1 MLGEAEA
8 IAGSRWFTLAA
19 MIVAAFFLFTG
30 EKGQKQG
37 KRQKQQKQ
45 KEESGRDEKIRMS
58 DRRRQTKR
66 SVDVK
71 RTVRITVGILI
82 YVLFA
87 GMGYM
92 NINILHEQEQYASR
106 LNGCSGTISGTIYEI
121 KETENRQQVFI
132 KIVDARGMSGEEWT
146 GFHENMKL
154 LVYVEKG
161 ITLYPGQE
169 AVFAGRFEQPEH
181 AGNPGAFD
189 AYRYYRSQGI
199 FLILSDAE
207 LQKTGKQYSH
217 IRAGLRKLRKR
228 ISDVIGNLYGEE
240 DASVIRAMLLGE
252 RQGMDGDVKRMYQLN
267 GIAHILAIS
276 ALHIAIIGMTL
287 YRRMRKWGVSYWSAG
302 IGCSILVI
310 LYGQMTGL
318 AGSTMR
324 AIIMM
329 GLLLFGK
336 AIGRSV
342 DLLTSTGIAGVWM
355 SVINPYVVLDA
366 GFQLS
371 FAAITGIAVIVPVLQ
386 RVFSKRG
393 SADLINKLGA
403 GTVLQHI
410 FGAGEKIRQSLTVS
424 MATFLATLPVIVY
437 YYYQFPLYGILL
449 NLIVVPCVSVVL
461 TGGIGTVI
469 CGCMSLQAAG
479 WLTIPVKGILWL
491 YEMLCQGMEQ
501 LPGACINIGHIPVKL
516 VVGYYI
522 ALLIS
527 LYFMTRMRADR
538 GNRTEGKQTQ
548 KIVKK
553 SKWQVRRNQAV
564 EEKCD
569 QQTIKERKHRKIR
582 YGIAEIFVVLIFCI
596 YARSVLDHS
605 FTVAFLDVGQG
616 DGILIRTEQGT
627 NIMIDCGS
635 SDNKKVGEY
644 VLLPALRY
652 YGMAEL
658 DYVFITHGDK
668 DHISGLQELYE
679 LEHTGIRIRNLVVA
693 EYGDRERL
701 LELINQ
707 AEQHGTEVLYMDA
720 GSIFSEPEAGA
731 SGIFRIACIY
741 PGESDVHTDANEAS
755 LVLQAS
761 VGSFRLL
768 FTGDAG
774 ETAEQQMTET
784 GRLDAVDVLKTGHH
798 GSRYATSESFLQY
811 IKPQYAVISCGKK
824 NRYGHPHKETLE
836 RLQAAGAEVYRTD
849 SSGAVI
855 LQIRAG
861 KIMLHGYGG

>member
-1 MLGEAEA
+1 
-8 IAGSRWFTLAA
+8 
-19 MIVAAFFLFTG
+19 
-30 EKGQKQG
+30 
-37 KRQKQQKQ
+37 
-45 KEESGRDEKIRMS
+45 
-58 DRRRQTKR
+58 
-66 SVDVK
+66 
-71 RTVRITVGILI
+71 
-82 YVLFA
+82 
-87 GMGYM
+87 
-92 NINILHEQEQYASR
+92 
-106 LNGCSGTISGTIYEI
+106 
-121 KETENRQQVFI
+121 
-132 KIVDARGMSGEEWT
+132 
-146 GFHENMKL
+146 
-154 LVYVEKG
+154 
-161 ITLYPGQE
+161 
-169 AVFAGRFEQPEH
+169 
-181 AGNPGAFD
+181 
-189 AYRYYRSQGI
+189 
-199 FLILSDAE
+199 
-207 LQKTGKQYSH
+207 
-217 IRAGLRKLRKR
+217 
-228 ISDVIGNLYGEE
+228 
-240 DASVIRAMLLGE
+240 
-252 RQGMDGDVKRMYQLN
+252 
-267 GIAHILAIS
+267 
-276 ALHIAIIGMTL
+276 
-287 YRRMRKWGVSYWSAG
+287 
-302 IGCSILVI
+302 
-310 LYGQMTGL
+310 
-318 AGSTMR
+318 MR

-355 SVINPYVVLDA
+355 AVINPYVVLDA

-371 FAAITGIAVIVPVLQ
+371 FAAVTGLAVIVPVLQ
-386 RVFSKRG
+386 RVFSKRE

-449 NLIVVPCVSVVL
+449 NLIVVPCVSIVL

-469 CGCMSLQAAG
+469 CGCISLQAAG

-491 YEMLCQGMEQ
+491 YEMLCQGMER
-501 LPGACINIGHIPVKL
+501 LPGAYINIGHIPVKL
-516 VVGYYI
+516 VVVYYI
-522 ALLIS
+522 ALLLG
-527 LYFMTRMRADR
+527 LYFMVEVRTDR
-538 GNRTEGKQTQ
+538 DSSSDSTQSQKTVRKIKCRIRRKQTAW
-548 KIVKK
+548 KDC
-553 SKWQVRRNQAV
+553 N
-564 EEKCD
+564 
-569 QQTIKERKHRKIR
+569 QQTIKEWKHRKIR
-582 YGIAEIFVVLIFCI
+582 YGVAGMLVMLAFGM
-596 YARSVLDHS
+596 YAGCTLDRP

-693 EYGDRERL
+693 EYGDREGL

-761 VGSFRLL
+761 VGSFHLL

-784 GRLDAVDVLKTGHH
+784 GRLDAVNVLKTGHH

>member
-45 KEESGRDEKIRMS
+45 KEESGWDEKIRMS

-92 NINILHEQEQYASR
+92 NIDILHEQEQYASR

-189 AYRYYRSQGI
+189 AYRYYRSQGV
-199 FLILSDAE
+199 FLTLSDAE

-355 SVINPYVVLDA
+355 AVINPYIVLDA

-393 SADLINKLGA
+393 
-403 GTVLQHI
+403 
-410 FGAGEKIRQSLTVS
+410 KIRQSLTVS

-469 CGCMSLQAAG
+469 CGCMSLQVAG

-501 LPGACINIGHIPVKL
+501 LPGAYINIGHIPVKL

-522 ALLIS
+522 ALLVF
-527 LYFMTRMRADR
+527 LYFMTRIRVDR
-538 GNRTEGKQTQ
+538 ENSTEIKQDQ

-564 EEKCD
+564 GEKCD

-582 YGIAEIFVVLIFCI
+582 YGIAEILVILLFCM
-596 YARSVLDHS
+596 YAESVLDRS

-627 NIMIDCGS
+627 NIMIDGGS

-668 DHISGLQELYE
+668 DHISGLKELYE

-693 EYGDRERL
+693 EYGDREGLRK
-701 LELINQ
+701 LIDL
-707 AEQHGTEVLYMDA
+707 AEQHGTEILYMDV
-720 GSIFSEPEAGA
+720 GDIFSEPEAGA
-731 SGIFRIACIY
+731 SGGFRLSCIY
-741 PGESDVHTDANEAS
+741 PGESDVHADANEAS
-755 LVLQAS
+755 LVLKAS
-761 VGSFRLL
+761 VGSFHLL

-855 LQIRAG
+855 LRIRAG

>member
-8 IAGSRWFTLAA
+8 VAGSRWFTLAA

-30 EKGQKQG
+30 EKQ
-37 KRQKQQKQ
+37 
-45 KEESGRDEKIRMS
+45 EEKSGRDEKIQLS
-58 DRRRQTKR
+58 DRRKQTKR
-66 SVDVK
+66 SVDK
-71 RTVRITVGILI
+71 KKIIRRIAGILI

-92 NINILHEQEQYASR
+92 NIGILHEQEQYASR
-106 LNGCSGTISGTIYEI
+106 LNGCSGTIAGTIYEI
-121 KETENRQQVFI
+121 KETENRQQIFM
-132 KIVDARGMSGEEWT
+132 KIMDVRGMAGEEWT
-146 GFHENMKL
+146 VFHENMKL

-189 AYRYYRSQGI
+189 AYRYYRSHGI
-199 FLILSDAE
+199 FLTLSDAE
-207 LQKTGKQYSH
+207 LKKTGKRYSH
-217 IRAGLRKLRKR
+217 VRAGLRKLRNR

-342 DLLTSTGIAGVWM
+342 DLLTSAGIAGVWM
-355 SVINPYVVLDA
+355 AVINPYVVLDA

-371 FAAITGIAVIVPVLQ
+371 FAAVTGIAVVVPVLQ
-386 RVFSKRG
+386 RVFGKRG
-393 SADLINKLGA
+393 
-403 GTVLQHI
+403 
-410 FGAGEKIRQSLTVS
+410 KIRQSLAVS

-491 YEMLCQGMEQ
+491 YEKLCQGMEQ

-522 ALLIS
+522 ALLVS

-538 GNRTEGKQTQ
+538 ENRTEDKQAQ
-548 KIVKK
+548 KNVKK
-553 SKWQVRRNQAV
+553 SKWQICRNQVAGK
-564 EEKCD
+564 KCN
-569 QQTIKERKHRKIR
+569 QHTIKERKHRKIR
-582 YGIAEIFVVLIFCI
+582 YEIAEILVVLIFCM
-596 YARSVLDHS
+596 YAGSVLDRP
-605 FTVAFLDVGQG
+605 FTVAYLDVGQG

-627 NIMIDCGS
+627 NIMIDGGS
-635 SDNKKVGEY
+635 SDNEKVGEY

-658 DYVFITHGDK
+658 DYVFVTHGDK
-668 DHISGLQELYE
+668 DHISGLQALYK

-693 EYGDRERL
+693 EYGDREGL
-701 LELINQ
+701 QELIDL
-707 AEQHGTEVLYMDA
+707 AAQHGTEILYMDA
-720 GSIFSEPEAGA
+720 GDILSEPETGA
-731 SGIFRIACIY
+731 SGTFRISCIY
-741 PGESDVHTDANEAS
+741 PGESDVHADANEAS

-761 VGSFRLL
+761 VDSFHLL

-774 ETAEQQMTET
+774 ETAEQQMAET
-784 GRLDAVDVLKTGHH
+784 GRLGAVDILKVGHH
-798 GSRYATSESFLQY
+798 GSRYATSETFLQY
-811 IKPQYAVISCGKK
+811 IKPQYAVVSCGEK
-824 NRYGHPHKETLE
+824 NRYGHPHQEILE

-855 LQIRAG
+855 LQIQAG
-861 KIMLHGYGG
+861 KIILHGYGG

>member
-1 MLGEAEA
+1 
-8 IAGSRWFTLAA
+8 
-19 MIVAAFFLFTG
+19 
-30 EKGQKQG
+30 
-37 KRQKQQKQ
+37 
-45 KEESGRDEKIRMS
+45 
-58 DRRRQTKR
+58 
-66 SVDVK
+66 
-71 RTVRITVGILI
+71 
-82 YVLFA
+82 
-87 GMGYM
+87 
-92 NINILHEQEQYASR
+92 
-106 LNGCSGTISGTIYEI
+106 
-121 KETENRQQVFI
+121 
-132 KIVDARGMSGEEWT
+132 
-146 GFHENMKL
+146 
-154 LVYVEKG
+154 
-161 ITLYPGQE
+161 
-169 AVFAGRFEQPEH
+169 
-181 AGNPGAFD
+181 
-189 AYRYYRSQGI
+189 
-199 FLILSDAE
+199 
-207 LQKTGKQYSH
+207 
-217 IRAGLRKLRKR
+217 
-228 ISDVIGNLYGEE
+228 
-240 DASVIRAMLLGE
+240 
-252 RQGMDGDVKRMYQLN
+252 
-267 GIAHILAIS
+267 
-276 ALHIAIIGMTL
+276 
-287 YRRMRKWGVSYWSAG
+287 
-302 IGCSILVI
+302 
-310 LYGQMTGL
+310 
-318 AGSTMR
+318 
-324 AIIMM
+324 
-329 GLLLFGK
+329 
-336 AIGRSV
+336 
-342 DLLTSTGIAGVWM
+342 
-355 SVINPYVVLDA
+355 
-366 GFQLS
+366 
-371 FAAITGIAVIVPVLQ
+371 
-386 RVFSKRG
+386 
-393 SADLINKLGA
+393 
-403 GTVLQHI
+403 
-410 FGAGEKIRQSLTVS
+410 

-449 NLIVVPCVSVVL
+449 NLIVVPCVSIVL

-469 CGCMSLQAAG
+469 CGCISLQAAG

-491 YEMLCQGMEQ
+491 YEMLCQGMER
-501 LPGACINIGHIPVKL
+501 LPGAYINIGHIPVKL
-516 VVGYYI
+516 VVVYYI
-522 ALLIS
+522 ALLLG
-527 LYFMTRMRADR
+527 LYFMVEVRTDR
-538 GNRTEGKQTQ
+538 DSSSDSTQSQKTVRKIKCRIRRKQTAW
-548 KIVKK
+548 KDC
-553 SKWQVRRNQAV
+553 N
-564 EEKCD
+564 
-569 QQTIKERKHRKIR
+569 QQTIKEWKHRKIR
-582 YGIAEIFVVLIFCI
+582 YGVAGMLVMLAFGM
-596 YARSVLDHS
+596 YAGCTLDRP

-693 EYGDRERL
+693 EYGDREGL

-761 VGSFRLL
+761 VGSFHLL

-784 GRLDAVDVLKTGHH
+784 GRLDAVNVLKTGHH

>member
-8 IAGSRWFTLAA
+8 VAGSRWFTLAA
-19 MIVAAFFLFTG
+19 MIVAAFFLFIG
-30 EKGQKQG
+30 GKGQK
-37 KRQKQQKQ
+37 
-45 KEESGRDEKIRMS
+45 
-58 DRRRQTKR
+58 QTKR
-66 SVDVK
+66 SVDKK
-71 RTVRITVGILI
+71 RIIRRIAGILI

-92 NINILHEQEQYASR
+92 NIGILHEQEQCASR
-106 LNGCSGTISGTIYEI
+106 LDGCSGTIAGTIYEI
-121 KETENRQQVFI
+121 KETENRQQIFM
-132 KIVDARGMSGEEWT
+132 KIMDIRERAGEEWT

-154 LVYVEKG
+154 LVYVEKDV
-161 ITLYPGQE
+161 ILYPGQE

-199 FLILSDAE
+199 FLTLSDAE
-207 LQKTGKQYSH
+207 LKKTGKRYSH
-217 IRAGLRKLRKR
+217 IRAGLRKLRNR

-252 RQGMDGDVKRMYQLN
+252 RQELDGDVKRMYQLN

-329 GLLLFGK
+329 GILLFGK
-336 AIGRSV
+336 AIGRSA
-342 DLLTSTGIAGVWM
+342 DLLTSAGIAGVWM
-355 SVINPYVVLDA
+355 AVINPYVVLDA

-371 FAAITGIAVIVPVLQ
+371 FAAVTGIAVIVPVLQ
-386 RVFSKRG
+386 RVFGKGG
-393 SADLINKLGA
+393 SVDPINKLSA
-403 GTVLQHI
+403 GIVLQYI
-410 FGAGEKIRQSLTVS
+410 FGVGEKIWQSLAVS

-491 YEMLCQGMEQ
+491 YEKLCQGMEQ

-522 ALLIS
+522 ALLVS

-538 GNRTEGKQTQ
+538 EQDQ
-548 KIVKK
+548 KTAEK
-553 SKWQVRRNQAV
+553 SKWQIRRNQMVWKGCNLCRNQAAGK
-564 EEKCD
+564 KCN
-569 QQTIKERKHRKIR
+569 QQTIKEQKYRKIR
-582 YGIAEIFVVLIFCI
+582 YGIAEILVVLIFGM
-596 YARSVLDHS
+596 YAGSVLDRP
-605 FTVAFLDVGQG
+605 FTVAYLDVGQG

-627 NIMIDCGS
+627 NIMIDGGS
-635 SDNKKVGEY
+635 SDNDKVGEY

-658 DYVFITHGDK
+658 DYVFVTHGDK
-668 DHISGLQELYE
+668 DHISGLQALYE
-679 LEHTGIRIRNLVVA
+679 LEHTGIQIRNLVVA
-693 EYGDRERL
+693 EYGDREGL
-701 LELINQ
+701 QELINL
-707 AEQHGTEVLYMDA
+707 AAQHGIEILYMDA
-720 GSIFSEPEAGA
+720 GDILSEPETGA
-731 SGIFRIACIY
+731 SGIFRISCIY
-741 PGESDVHTDANEAS
+741 PGESDVHADANEAS

-761 VGSFRLL
+761 VDSFHLL

-774 ETAEQQMTET
+774 ETAEQQMAET
-784 GRLDAVDVLKTGHH
+784 GRLGAVDILKVGHH
-798 GSRYATSESFLQY
+798 GSRYATSETFLQY

-824 NRYGHPHKETLE
+824 NRYGHPHQETLE

-855 LQIRAG
+855 LQIQAG

>member
-71 RTVRITVGILI
+71 RTVRVTVGILI

-154 LVYVEKG
+154 FVYVEKG

-169 AVFAGRFEQPEH
+169 AVFAGRFEQPGH

-329 GLLLFGK
+329 GLLLLGK

-371 FAAITGIAVIVPVLQ
+371 FAAIIGIAVIVPVLQ
-386 RVFSKRG
+386 RVFDEWG
-393 SADLINKLGA
+393 
-403 GTVLQHI
+403 
-410 FGAGEKIRQSLTVS
+410 KIRQSFAVS

-449 NLIVVPCVSVVL
+449 NLIVVPCVSIVL

-469 CGCMSLQAAG
+469 CGCISLQAAG

-491 YEMLCQGMEQ
+491 YEMLCQGMER
-501 LPGACINIGHIPVKL
+501 LPGAYINIGHIPVKL
-516 VVGYYI
+516 VVVYYI
-522 ALLIS
+522 ALLLG
-527 LYFMTRMRADR
+527 LYFMVEVRTDR
-538 GNRTEGKQTQ
+538 GNRTEGKQTR

-596 YARSVLDHS
+596 YAGNVLDRPV
-605 FTVAFLDVGQG
+605 TVAFLDVGQG

-693 EYGDRERL
+693 KYGDREGL
-701 LELINQ
+701 QELIEL
-707 AEQHGTEVLYMDA
+707 AAQHGTEVIYMDA

-761 VGSFRLL
+761 IDSFHLL

-774 ETAEQQMTET
+774 EIAEQQMAET
-784 GRLDAVDVLKTGHH
+784 GRLDAVDILKVGHH
-798 GSRYATSESFLQY
+798 GSRYATSEAFLQY

-824 NRYGHPHKETLE
+824 NRYGHPHEETLT

-849 SSGAVI
+849 RCGAVI
-855 LQIRAG
+855 LQIQTE

>member
-8 IAGSRWFTLAA
+8 VAGSRWFTLAA

-30 EKGQKQG
+30 EK
-37 KRQKQQKQ
+37 RQKQ
-45 KEESGRDEKIRMS
+45 EEKSGRDGKIRLP
-58 DRRRQTKR
+58 DRRKQTKR
-66 SVDVK
+66 SVDQK
-71 RTVRITVGILI
+71 RIIRRISGILI

-92 NINILHEQEQYASR
+92 NIGILHEQEQYASR
-106 LNGCSGTISGTIYEI
+106 LDGCSGTIAGTIYEI
-121 KETENRQQVFI
+121 KETENRQQVFM
-132 KIVDARGMSGEEWT
+132 KIVDVRGMAGEEWT

-154 LVYVEKG
+154 LVYVEKDA
-161 ITLYPGQE
+161 ILYPGQE

-199 FLILSDAE
+199 FLTLSDAE
-207 LQKTGKQYSH
+207 LKKTGKRYSH
-217 IRAGLRKLRKR
+217 VRAGLRKLRNR

-342 DLLTSTGIAGVWM
+342 DLLTSAGIAGVWM
-355 SVINPYVVLDA
+355 AVINPYVVLDA

-371 FAAITGIAVIVPVLQ
+371 FAAVTGIAVIVPVLQ
-386 RVFSKRG
+386 RVFGKRG
-393 SADLINKLGA
+393 SADPINKFGA

-410 FGAGEKIRQSLTVS
+410 FGVGEKIRQSLAVS

-491 YEMLCQGMEQ
+491 YEKLCQGMEQ

-522 ALLIS
+522 ALLVS
-527 LYFMTRMRADR
+527 LYFMT
-538 GNRTEGKQTQ
+538 Q
-548 KIVKK
+548 
-553 SKWQVRRNQAV
+553 
-564 EEKCD
+564 
-569 QQTIKERKHRKIR
+569 KHRKIR
-582 YGIAEIFVVLIFCI
+582 YGIAEILVVLIFCM
-596 YARSVLDHS
+596 YAGSVLDRP
-605 FTVAFLDVGQG
+605 FTVAYLDVGQG

-627 NIMIDCGS
+627 NIMIDGGS
-635 SDNKKVGEY
+635 SDNEKVGEY
-644 VLLPALRY
+644 VLLPAIRY

-658 DYVFITHGDK
+658 DYVFVTHGDK
-668 DHISGLQELYE
+668 DHISGLQALYE

-693 EYGDRERL
+693 EYGDREGL
-701 LELINQ
+701 QKLINL
-707 AEQHGTEVLYMDA
+707 AAQHGTEILYMDA
-720 GSIFSEPEAGA
+720 GDTLSEPETGA
-731 SGIFRIACIY
+731 SGTFRISCIY
-741 PGESDVHTDANEAS
+741 PGESDVHADANEAS

-761 VGSFRLL
+761 VDSFHLL

-774 ETAEQQMTET
+774 ETAEQQMAET
-784 GRLDAVDVLKTGHH
+784 GRLGAVDILKVGHH
-798 GSRYATSESFLQY
+798 GSRYATSETFLQY
-811 IKPQYAVISCGKK
+811 IKPQYAVVSCGEK
-824 NRYGHPHKETLE
+824 NRYGHPHQETLE

-855 LQIRAG
+855 LQIQAG
-861 KIMLHGYGG
+861 KIILHGYGG

>member
-1 MLGEAEA
+1 
-8 IAGSRWFTLAA
+8 
-19 MIVAAFFLFTG
+19 
-30 EKGQKQG
+30 
-37 KRQKQQKQ
+37 
-45 KEESGRDEKIRMS
+45 
-58 DRRRQTKR
+58 
-66 SVDVK
+66 
-71 RTVRITVGILI
+71 
-82 YVLFA
+82 
-87 GMGYM
+87 
-92 NINILHEQEQYASR
+92 
-106 LNGCSGTISGTIYEI
+106 
-121 KETENRQQVFI
+121 
-132 KIVDARGMSGEEWT
+132 
-146 GFHENMKL
+146 
-154 LVYVEKG
+154 
-161 ITLYPGQE
+161 
-169 AVFAGRFEQPEH
+169 
-181 AGNPGAFD
+181 
-189 AYRYYRSQGI
+189 
-199 FLILSDAE
+199 
-207 LQKTGKQYSH
+207 
-217 IRAGLRKLRKR
+217 
-228 ISDVIGNLYGEE
+228 
-240 DASVIRAMLLGE
+240 
-252 RQGMDGDVKRMYQLN
+252 
-267 GIAHILAIS
+267 
-276 ALHIAIIGMTL
+276 
-287 YRRMRKWGVSYWSAG
+287 
-302 IGCSILVI
+302 
-310 LYGQMTGL
+310 
-318 AGSTMR
+318 
-324 AIIMM
+324 
-329 GLLLFGK
+329 
-336 AIGRSV
+336 
-342 DLLTSTGIAGVWM
+342 
-355 SVINPYVVLDA
+355 
-366 GFQLS
+366 
-371 FAAITGIAVIVPVLQ
+371 
-386 RVFSKRG
+386 
-393 SADLINKLGA
+393 
-403 GTVLQHI
+403 
-410 FGAGEKIRQSLTVS
+410 
-424 MATFLATLPVIVY
+424 
-437 YYYQFPLYGILL
+437 
-449 NLIVVPCVSVVL
+449 
-461 TGGIGTVI
+461 
-469 CGCMSLQAAG
+469 
-479 WLTIPVKGILWL
+479 
-491 YEMLCQGMEQ
+491 MEQ

-538 GNRTEGKQTQ
+538 GDRTEGKQTR

-582 YGIAEIFVVLIFCI
+582 YGIAEIFAVLIFCI
-596 YARSVLDHS
+596 YAGSVLDRP

-635 SDNKKVGEY
+635 SDNKTVGEY

-693 EYGDRERL
+693 EYGDREGL

-849 SSGAVI
+849 RCGAVI
-855 LQIRAG
+855 LQIQTE
-861 KIMLHGYGG
+861 KIMLHGNGG

>member
-71 RTVRITVGILI
+71 RTVRVTVGILI

-132 KIVDARGMSGEEWT
+132 KIVDAREMSGEEWT

-252 RQGMDGDVKRMYQLN
+252 RQGMDGGVKRMYQLN

-355 SVINPYVVLDA
+355 AVINPYVVLDA

-371 FAAITGIAVIVPVLQ
+371 FAAVTGLAVIVPVLQ

-449 NLIVVPCVSVVL
+449 NLIVVPCVSIVL

-469 CGCMSLQAAG
+469 CGCISLQAAG

-491 YEMLCQGMEQ
+491 YEMLCQGMER
-501 LPGACINIGHIPVKL
+501 LPGAYINIGHIPVKL
-516 VVGYYI
+516 VVVYYI
-522 ALLIS
+522 ALLLG
-527 LYFMTRMRADR
+527 LYFMVEVRTDR
-538 GNRTEGKQTQ
+538 DSSSDSTQSQKTVRKIKCRIRRKQTAW
-548 KIVKK
+548 KDC
-553 SKWQVRRNQAV
+553 N
-564 EEKCD
+564 
-569 QQTIKERKHRKIR
+569 QQTIKEWKHRKIR
-582 YGIAEIFVVLIFCI
+582 YGVAGMLVMLAFGM
-596 YARSVLDHS
+596 YAGCTLDRP
-605 FTVAFLDVGQG
+605 FTVTFLDVGQG

-627 NIMIDCGS
+627 NIMIDGGS
-635 SDNKKVGEY
+635 SDNEKVGEY

-652 YGMAEL
+652 YGMVDL
-658 DYVFITHGDK
+658 DYVFVTHGDQ
-668 DHISGLQELYE
+668 DHISGLLDLYE

-693 EYGDRERL
+693 KYGDREGL
-701 LELINQ
+701 QELINQ

-720 GSIFSEPEAGA
+720 GSIFSEPETGA
-731 SGIFRIACIY
+731 SGTFRISCIY
-741 PGESDVHTDANEAS
+741 PRESDVHADANEAS

-761 VGSFRLL
+761 IDSFHLL

-774 ETAEQQMTET
+774 EIAEQQMAET
-784 GRLDAVDVLKTGHH
+784 GRLDAVDILKVGHH
-798 GSRYATSESFLQY
+798 GSRYATSEAFLQY

-824 NRYGHPHKETLE
+824 NRYGHPHEEALQRMKE
-836 RLQAAGAEVYRTD
+836 AGTEIHKTMEEGQVT
-849 SSGAVI
+849 VTFKE
-855 LQIRAG
+855 G
-861 KIMLHGYGG
+861 KIQINKRK

>member
-71 RTVRITVGILI
+71 RTVRVTVGILI

-154 LVYVEKG
+154 FVYVEKG

-287 YRRMRKWGVSYWSAG
+287 YRRMRKWRVSYWSAG

-371 FAAITGIAVIVPVLQ
+371 FAAVTGLAVIVPVLQ

-424 MATFLATLPVIVY
+424 MATFLAILPVIVY

-449 NLIVVPCVSVVL
+449 NLIVVPCVSIVL

-469 CGCMSLQAAG
+469 CGCISLQAAG

-491 YEMLCQGMEQ
+491 YEMLCQGMER
-501 LPGACINIGHIPVKL
+501 LPGAYINIGHIPVKL
-516 VVGYYI
+516 VVVYYI
-522 ALLIS
+522 ALLLG
-527 LYFMTRMRADR
+527 LYFMVEVRTDR
-538 GNRTEGKQTQ
+538 DSSSDSTQSQKTVRKTKCRIRRKQTAW
-548 KIVKK
+548 KDC
-553 SKWQVRRNQAV
+553 N
-564 EEKCD
+564 
-569 QQTIKERKHRKIR
+569 QQTIKEWKHRKIR
-582 YGIAEIFVVLIFCI
+582 YGVAGMLVMLAFGM
-596 YARSVLDHS
+596 YAGCTLDRP
-605 FTVAFLDVGQG
+605 FTVTFLDVGQG

-627 NIMIDCGS
+627 NIMIDGGS
-635 SDNKKVGEY
+635 SDNEKVGEY

-652 YGMAEL
+652 YGMADL
-658 DYVFITHGDK
+658 DYVFVTHGDQ
-668 DHISGLQELYE
+668 DHISGLLDLYE

-693 EYGDRERL
+693 KYGDREGL
-701 LELINQ
+701 QELIEL
-707 AEQHGTEVLYMDA
+707 AAQHGTEVIYMDA
-720 GSIFSEPEAGA
+720 GDILFEPETGA
-731 SGIFRIACIY
+731 SGTFRISCIY
-741 PGESDVHTDANEAS
+741 PRESDVHADANEAS

-761 VGSFRLL
+761 IDSFHLL

-774 ETAEQQMTET
+774 EIAEQQMAET
-784 GRLDAVDVLKTGHH
+784 GRLDAVDILKVGHH
-798 GSRYATSESFLQY
+798 GSRYATSEAFLQY

-824 NRYGHPHKETLE
+824 NRYGHPHEETLT

-849 SSGAVI
+849 RCGAVI
-855 LQIRAG
+855 LQIQTE

>member
-71 RTVRITVGILI
+71 RTVRVTVGILI

-132 KIVDARGMSGEEWT
+132 KIVDAREMSGEEWT

-355 SVINPYVVLDA
+355 AVINPYVVLDA

-371 FAAITGIAVIVPVLQ
+371 FAAVTGLAVIVPVLQ
-386 RVFSKRG
+386 RVFDEWG
-393 SADLINKLGA
+393 
-403 GTVLQHI
+403 
-410 FGAGEKIRQSLTVS
+410 KIRQSFAVS

-449 NLIVVPCVSVVL
+449 NLIVVPCVSIVL

-469 CGCMSLQAAG
+469 CGCISLQAAG

-491 YEMLCQGMEQ
+491 YEMLCQGMER
-501 LPGACINIGHIPVKL
+501 LPGAYINIGHIPVKL
-516 VVGYYI
+516 VVVYYI
-522 ALLIS
+522 ALLLG
-527 LYFMTRMRADR
+527 LYFMVEVRTDR
-538 GNRTEGKQTQ
+538 DSSSDSTQSQKTVRKIKCRIRRKQTAW
-548 KIVKK
+548 KDC
-553 SKWQVRRNQAV
+553 N
-564 EEKCD
+564 
-569 QQTIKERKHRKIR
+569 QQTIKEWKHRKIR
-582 YGIAEIFVVLIFCI
+582 YGVAGMLVMLAFGM
-596 YARSVLDHS
+596 YAGCTLDRP
-605 FTVAFLDVGQG
+605 FTVTFLGVGQG

-627 NIMIDCGS
+627 NIMIDGGS
-635 SDNKKVGEY
+635 SDNEKVGEY

-652 YGMAEL
+652 YGMADL
-658 DYVFITHGDK
+658 DYVFVTHGDQ
-668 DHISGLQELYE
+668 DHISGLLDLYE

-693 EYGDRERL
+693 KYGDREGL
-701 LELINQ
+701 QELIEL
-707 AEQHGTEVLYMDA
+707 AAQHGTEVIYMDA
-720 GSIFSEPEAGA
+720 GDILFEPETGA
-731 SGIFRIACIY
+731 SGTFRISCIY
-741 PGESDVHTDANEAS
+741 PRESDVHADANEAS

-761 VGSFRLL
+761 IDSFHLL

-774 ETAEQQMTET
+774 EIAEQQMAET
-784 GRLDAVDVLKTGHH
+784 GRLDAVDILKVGHH
-798 GSRYATSESFLQY
+798 GSRYATSEAFLQY

-824 NRYGHPHKETLE
+824 NRYGHPHEETLT

-849 SSGAVI
+849 RCGAVI
-855 LQIRAG
+855 LQIQTE

>member
-71 RTVRITVGILI
+71 RTVRVTVGILI

-132 KIVDARGMSGEEWT
+132 KIVDAREMSGEEWT

-355 SVINPYVVLDA
+355 AVINPYVVLDA

-371 FAAITGIAVIVPVLQ
+371 FAAVTGLAVIVPVLQ
-386 RVFSKRG
+386 RVFDEWG
-393 SADLINKLGA
+393 
-403 GTVLQHI
+403 
-410 FGAGEKIRQSLTVS
+410 KIRQSFAVS

-449 NLIVVPCVSVVL
+449 NLIVVPCVSIVL

-469 CGCMSLQAAG
+469 CGCISLQAAG

-491 YEMLCQGMEQ
+491 YEMLCQGMER
-501 LPGACINIGHIPVKL
+501 LPGAYINIGHIPVKL

-538 GNRTEGKQTQ
+538 GDRTEGKQTR

-596 YARSVLDHS
+596 YAGSVLDRP

-627 NIMIDCGS
+627 NIMIDGGS
-635 SDNKKVGEY
+635 SDNEKVGEY

-652 YGMAEL
+652 YGMADL
-658 DYVFITHGDK
+658 DYVFVTHGDQ
-668 DHISGLQELYE
+668 DHISGLLDLYE

-693 EYGDRERL
+693 KYGDREGL
-701 LELINQ
+701 QELIEL
-707 AEQHGTEVLYMDA
+707 AAQHGTEVIYMDA
-720 GSIFSEPEAGA
+720 GDILFEPETGA
-731 SGIFRIACIY
+731 SGTFRISCIY
-741 PGESDVHTDANEAS
+741 PRESDVHADANEAS

-761 VGSFRLL
+761 IDSFHLL

-774 ETAEQQMTET
+774 EIAEQQMAET
-784 GRLDAVDVLKTGHH
+784 GRLDAVDILKVGHH
-798 GSRYATSESFLQY
+798 GSRYATSEAFLQY

-824 NRYGHPHKETLE
+824 NRYGHPHEETLT

-849 SSGAVI
+849 RCGAVI
-855 LQIRAG
+855 LQIQTE